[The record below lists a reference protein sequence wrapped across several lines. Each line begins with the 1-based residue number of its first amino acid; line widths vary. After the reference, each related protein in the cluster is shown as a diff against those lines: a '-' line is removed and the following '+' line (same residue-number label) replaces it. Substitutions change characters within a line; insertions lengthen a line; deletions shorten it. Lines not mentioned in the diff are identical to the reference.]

1 MEQSI
6 ITKSPLELSR
16 NANDIQGLD
25 ALRRAAQSGDS
36 KALDEA
42 AKQFE
47 AIFVQMMLKSM
58 RKAQDVMADKDSPFN
73 SEQVKFYRDM
83 HDTQIAS
90 DLASNGSIGL
100 ADIIVRQLGKTGDG
114 YMPAGALRNDGN
126 LSSINRNTIASTQ
139 KAQQEVMGNQPI
151 KTFRS
156 FKTSAFDNAQSFIE
170 QLYPAAQKAAKQLGI
185 DPNALLAQAA
195 IETGWGQHM
204 IHSTSGQN
212 SHNLFGIKADRR
224 WQGDRAM
231 VNTIEFQ
238 QGVPATKKAPF
249 RMYDSFDAS
258 LQDYVGFVKQN
269 PRYEEAVKQS
279 QSPQDYFSEL
289 QKAGY
294 ATDPD
299 YAQKVIS
306 VFEGEQFKRYLAEQ
320 PETSS
325 TADTEND
332 TAGNLK

>member
-1 MEQSI
+1 MDQSL
-6 ITKSPLELSR
+6 ITQNPLELSR
-16 NANDIQGLD
+16 NANDIKGLD
-25 ALRRAAQSGDS
+25 ELRRAAQSGDS

-100 ADIIVRQLGKTGDG
+100 ADIIVRQLGKTGEG

-139 KAQQEVMGNQPI
+139 RSQEEFLDNQPI
-151 KTFRS
+151 KTFQS
-156 FKTSAFDNAQSFIE
+156 IKTAAFEDVDSFIE
-170 QLYPAAQKAAKQLGI
+170 QLYPAAQQAAKQLGI
-185 DPNALLAQAA
+185 DPKALLAQAA
-195 IETGWGQHM
+195 IETGWGQYM
-204 IHSTSGQN
+204 IHNTSGQN
-212 SHNLFGIKADRR
+212 SHNLFGIKADLR

-231 VNTIEFQ
+231 VNTIEFEE
-238 QGVPATKKAPF
+238 GVAATKKAPF
-249 RMYDSFDAS
+249 RVYDSFADS
-258 LQDYVGFVKQN
+258 MQDYVGFVKQN

-299 YAQKVIS
+299 YANKVLS
-306 VFEGEQFKRYLAEQ
+306 VFESKQLKQYL
-320 PETSS
+320 P
-325 TADTEND
+325 
-332 TAGNLK
+332 

>member
-1 MEQSI
+1 MEQSF

-16 NANDIQGLD
+16 NANDIKGLD
-25 ALRRAAQSGDS
+25 ELRRAAQSGDS

-126 LSSINRNTIASTQ
+126 LSSINRNTISSTQ
-139 KAQQEVMGNQPI
+139 KAQNEILGEQSI
-151 KTFRS
+151 KTFQS
-156 FKTSAFDNAQSFIE
+156 FKTAAFENAQSFIE
-170 QLYPAAQKAAKQLGI
+170 QLYPTAQKAAEQLGI
-185 DPNALLAQAA
+185 DPKALLAQAA

-204 IHSTSGQN
+204 IHNTSGEN

-231 VNTIEFQ
+231 VDTIEFEK
-238 QGVPATKKAPF
+238 GVAATKKAPF
-249 RMYDSFDAS
+249 RVYDSFADS
-258 LQDYVGFVKQN
+258 MQDYVVFVKQN
-269 PRYEEAVKQS
+269 PRYNEAVNQS
-279 QSPQDYFSEL
+279 QSTLNYFSEL

-294 ATDPD
+294 ATDPE
-299 YAQKVIS
+299 YANKVIN
-306 VFEGEQFKRYLAEQ
+306 VFEGEQLKRYSAELLN
-320 PETSS
+320 
-325 TADTEND
+325 TADNIE
-332 TAGNLK
+332 

>member
-1 MEQSI
+1 MDQSI
-6 ITKSPLELSR
+6 VTQNPLELSR
-16 NANDIQGLD
+16 NANDIKGLD
-25 ALRRAAQSGDS
+25 ELRRAAQSGDS

-100 ADIIVRQLGKTGDG
+100 AEIIVRQLGKTGDG

-126 LSSINRNTIASTQ
+126 LSSINRNTIVSTQ
-139 KAQQEVMGNQPI
+139 NAQEEVLGNQPI
-151 KTFRS
+151 KTFQS
-156 FKTSAFDNAQSFIE
+156 FKTAAFEDIQSFIE
-170 QLYPAAQKAAKQLGI
+170 QLYPVAQEAAAQLGI
-185 DPNALLAQAA
+185 DPKALLAQAA

-204 IHSTSGQN
+204 IHNTSGQN

-231 VNTIEFQ
+231 VNTIEFD

-249 RMYDSFDAS
+249 RVYDSFADS
-258 LQDYVGFVKQN
+258 MQDYVGFVKQN

-279 QSPQDYFSEL
+279 QSPQDFFAEL

-299 YAQKVIS
+299 YAKKVLS
-306 VFEGEQFKRYLAEQ
+306 VLDGEQLKRYL
-320 PETSS
+320 P
-325 TADTEND
+325 
-332 TAGNLK
+332 

>member
-1 MEQSI
+1 MDQSL
-6 ITKSPLELSR
+6 ITQNPLELSR
-16 NANDIQGLD
+16 NANDIKGLD
-25 ALRRAAQSGDS
+25 ELRRAAQSGDS

-100 ADIIVRQLGKTGDG
+100 ADIIVRQLGKTGEG

-126 LSSINRNTIASTQ
+126 LSSINRNTIVSSQ
-139 KAQQEVMGNQPI
+139 KSQEEVLGDQPI
-151 KTFRS
+151 KTFQS
-156 FKTSAFDNAQSFIE
+156 FKTAAFEDAKSFIE
-170 QLYPAAQKAAKQLGI
+170 QLYPAAQQAAEQLGI
-185 DPNALLAQAA
+185 DPKALLAQAA
-195 IETGWGQHM
+195 IETGWGQYM
-204 IHSTSGQN
+204 IHNTSGKN
-212 SHNLFGIKADRR
+212 SHNLFGIKADLR

-231 VNTIEFQ
+231 VNTIEFE
-238 QGVPATKKAPF
+238 QGVAATKKAPF
-249 RMYDSFDAS
+249 RVYDSFADS
-258 LQDYVGFVKQN
+258 MRDYVGFVKQN

-299 YAQKVIS
+299 YANKILS
-306 VFEGEQFKRYLAEQ
+306 VFESEQLKQYL
-320 PETSS
+320 P
-325 TADTEND
+325 
-332 TAGNLK
+332 

>member
-1 MEQSI
+1 MEQSF

-16 NANDIQGLD
+16 NANDIKGLD
-25 ALRRAAQSGDS
+25 ELRRAAQSGDS

-126 LSSINRNTIASTQ
+126 LSSINRNTIASSQ
-139 KAQQEVMGNQPI
+139 QAQDQVLVNQPI
-151 KTFRS
+151 KTFQS
-156 FKTSAFDNAQSFIE
+156 FKTAAFDDAQSFIE
-170 QLYPAAQKAAKQLGI
+170 QLYPSAQVAAEQLGI
-185 DPNALLAQAA
+185 DPKALLAQAA

-204 IHSTSGQN
+204 IHNTSGQN

-231 VNTIEFQ
+231 VDTIEFE
-238 QGVPATKKAPF
+238 QGIAATKKAPF
-249 RMYDSFDAS
+249 RVYDSFADS
-258 LQDYVGFVKQN
+258 MQDYVGFVKQN
-269 PRYEEAVKQS
+269 SRYEAAVKHS
-279 QSPQDYFSEL
+279 KSPLDYFSEL

-299 YAQKVIS
+299 YAKKVIT
-306 VFEGEQFKRYLAEQ
+306 VFEGEQLKSYSAALLN
-320 PETSS
+320 TSD
-325 TADTEND
+325 AV
-332 TAGNLK
+332 GNIE

>member
-1 MEQSI
+1 MDQSL
-6 ITKSPLELSR
+6 ITQNPLELSR
-16 NANDIQGLD
+16 NANDIKGLD
-25 ALRRAAQSGDS
+25 ELRRAAQRGDS

-100 ADIIVRQLGKTGDG
+100 ADIIVRQLGKTGEG

-126 LSSINRNTIASTQ
+126 LSSINRNTIASSQ
-139 KAQQEVMGNQPI
+139 RSQEEFLDNQPI
-151 KTFRS
+151 KTFQS
-156 FKTSAFDNAQSFIE
+156 IKTAAFEDVDSFIE
-170 QLYPAAQKAAKQLGI
+170 QLYPAAQQAAKQLGI
-185 DPNALLAQAA
+185 DPKALLAQAA
-195 IETGWGQHM
+195 IETGWGQYM
-204 IHSTSGQN
+204 IHNTSGQN
-212 SHNLFGIKADRR
+212 SHNLFGIKADLR

-231 VNTIEFQ
+231 VNTIEFEE
-238 QGVPATKKAPF
+238 GVAATKKAPF
-249 RMYDSFDAS
+249 RVYDSFADS
-258 LQDYVGFVKQN
+258 MQDYVGFVKQN

-299 YAQKVIS
+299 YANKVLS
-306 VFEGEQFKRYLAEQ
+306 VFESKQLKQYL
-320 PETSS
+320 P
-325 TADTEND
+325 
-332 TAGNLK
+332 

>member
-1 MEQSI
+1 MNQSL
-6 ITKSPLELSR
+6 TTQNSLELSR
-16 NANDIQGLD
+16 NANDIKGLD
-25 ALRRAAQSGDS
+25 NLRRAAQSGDS

-100 ADIIVRQLGKTGDG
+100 AEIIVQQLGNTDNG

-126 LSSINRNTIASTQ
+126 LSSINRNTITSTQ
-139 KAQQEVMGNQPI
+139 NAQNEVLGEASP
-151 KTFRS
+151 KTFQS
-156 FKTSAFDNAQSFIE
+156 FKTAAFEDAQSFIE
-170 QLYPAAQKAAKQLGI
+170 QLYPAAQQAAEQLGI
-185 DPNALLAQAA
+185 DPKALLAQAA
-195 IETGWGQHM
+195 IETGWGKHM
-204 IHSTSGQN
+204 IHNTSGQN

-231 VNTIEFQ
+231 VDTIEFE
-238 QGVPATKKAPF
+238 QGVAATKKAPF
-249 RMYDSFDAS
+249 RMYDSFGES
-258 LQDYVGFVKQN
+258 LQDYVSFVQQN
-269 PRYEEAVKQS
+269 SRYQEAVKQT
-279 QSPQDYFSEL
+279 QSPQEYFSEL

-299 YAQKVIS
+299 YADKVIS
-306 VFEGEQFKRYLAEQ
+306 VFEGEQFKRYSAEQ
-320 PETSS
+320 TSTS
-325 TADTEND
+325 GA
-332 TAGNLK
+332 AGNIK

>member
-6 ITKSPLELSR
+6 VTQNPLELSR
-16 NANDIQGLD
+16 NANDIKGLD

-100 ADIIVRQLGKTGDG
+100 AEIIVRQLGKTGEG

-126 LSSINRNTIASTQ
+126 LSSINRNAIASTQ
-139 KAQQEVMGNQPI
+139 KAQQEVLSNQPI
-151 KTFRS
+151 KTFAS
-156 FKTSAFDNAQSFIE
+156 FKTAAFDNAQSFIE
-170 QLYPAAQKAAKQLGI
+170 QLYPAAQQAAEELGI
-185 DPNALLAQAA
+185 DPKALLAQAA
-195 IETGWGQHM
+195 IETGWGQKM
-204 IHSTSGQN
+204 IHSNQGQN

-231 VNTIEFQ
+231 VDTIEFE
-238 QGVPATKKAPF
+238 QGIAATKKAPF
-249 RMYDSFDAS
+249 RVYDSFAES
-258 LQDYVGFVKQN
+258 MQDYVGFVKQN
-269 PRYEEAVKQS
+269 PRYEDAVKQS
-279 QSPQDYFSEL
+279 QSPENYFSEL

-294 ATDPD
+294 ATDPN
-299 YAQKVIS
+299 YANKVIA
-306 VFEGEQFKRYLAEQ
+306 VFESEQFKQYL
-320 PETSS
+320 PEKVI
-325 TADTEND
+325 DRGER
-332 TAGNLK
+332 

>member
-1 MEQSI
+1 MEQSL
-6 ITKSPLELSR
+6 ITQNPLELSR
-16 NANDIQGLD
+16 NANDIKGLD

-100 ADIIVRQLGKTGDG
+100 ADIIVRQLGKAVDG

-126 LSSINRNTIASTQ
+126 LSSINRSAIASTQ
-139 KAQQEVMGNQPI
+139 KSQEEVLGNQSI
-151 KTFRS
+151 KTFQS
-156 FKTSAFDNAQSFIE
+156 FKSAAFDDAQSFIE
-170 QLYPAAQKAAKQLGI
+170 QLYPAAQQAAEELGI
-185 DPNALLAQAA
+185 DPKALLAQAA
-195 IETGWGQHM
+195 IETGWGQYM
-204 IHSTSGQN
+204 IHNTSGQN

-231 VNTIEFQ
+231 VDTIEFE
-238 QGVPATKKAPF
+238 QGVASPKKAPF
-249 RMYDSFDAS
+249 RMYDSFADS
-258 LQDYVGFVKQN
+258 MQDYVGFVKQN
-269 PRYEEAVKQS
+269 SRYEDAVKQS

-299 YAQKVIS
+299 YANKVIA
-306 VFEGEQFKRYLAEQ
+306 VFEGEQFKQYSLEKFSDRG
-320 PETSS
+320 
-325 TADTEND
+325 D
-332 TAGNLK
+332 KK

>member
-1 MEQSI
+1 MDQSL
-6 ITKSPLELSR
+6 ITQNPLELSR
-16 NANDIQGLD
+16 NANDIKGLD
-25 ALRRAAQSGDS
+25 ELRRAAQSGDS

-100 ADIIVRQLGKTGDG
+100 ADIIVRQLGKTGEG

-126 LSSINRNTIASTQ
+126 LSSINRNTIASSQ
-139 KAQQEVMGNQPI
+139 RSQEEFLDNQPI
-151 KTFRS
+151 KTFQS
-156 FKTSAFDNAQSFIE
+156 IKTAAFEDVDSFIE
-170 QLYPAAQKAAKQLGI
+170 QLYPAAQQAAKQLGI
-185 DPNALLAQAA
+185 DPKALLAQAA
-195 IETGWGQHM
+195 IETGWGQYM
-204 IHSTSGQN
+204 IHNTSGQN
-212 SHNLFGIKADRR
+212 SHNLFGIKADLR

-231 VNTIEFQ
+231 VNTIEFEE
-238 QGVPATKKAPF
+238 GVAATKKAPF
-249 RMYDSFDAS
+249 RVYDSFADS
-258 LQDYVGFVKQN
+258 MQDYVGFVKQN

-299 YAQKVIS
+299 YANKVLS
-306 VFEGEQFKRYLAEQ
+306 VFESKQLKQYL
-320 PETSS
+320 P
-325 TADTEND
+325 
-332 TAGNLK
+332 

>member
-1 MEQSI
+1 MEQLLNN
-6 ITKSPLELSR
+6 KSPLELSR
-16 NANDIQGLD
+16 NANDIKGLD
-25 ALRRAAQSGDS
+25 ELRRAAQSGDG

-100 ADIIVRQLGKTGDG
+100 AEIIVRQLGKVGDD

-126 LSSINRNTIASTQ
+126 LSSINRNAIASTQ
-139 KAQQEVMGNQPI
+139 KAQEDVLGKQPI
-151 KTFRS
+151 KTFQS
-156 FKTSAFDNAQSFIE
+156 FKTAAFDDAQSFIE
-170 QLYPAAQKAAKQLGI
+170 QLYPAAQQAAEQLGI
-185 DPNALLAQAA
+185 DPKALLAQAA
-195 IETGWGQHM
+195 IETGWGKHM
-204 IHSTSGQN
+204 IHNTAGQN

-231 VNTIEFQ
+231 VDTIEFE
-238 QGVPATKKAPF
+238 QGIAATKKAPF
-249 RMYDSFDAS
+249 RMYDSFAES
-258 LQDYVGFVKQN
+258 MQDYVGFVKQN
-269 PRYEEAVKQS
+269 PRYEDAVKQS
-279 QSPQDYFSEL
+279 SSTEQYFSEL

-299 YAQKVIS
+299 YASKVIS
-306 VFEGEQFKRYLAEQ
+306 VFEGEQFKRFSAQQ
-320 PETSS
+320 PSTSS
-325 TADTEND
+325 VTSDIQ
-332 TAGNLK
+332 

>member
-1 MEQSI
+1 MEQSF

-16 NANDIQGLD
+16 NANDIKGLD
-25 ALRRAAQSGDS
+25 ELRRAAQSGDS

-100 ADIIVRQLGKTGDG
+100 AEIIVRQLGKTGDG

-126 LSSINRNTIASTQ
+126 LSSINRSTIASTQ
-139 KAQQEVMGNQPI
+139 QAQDEVLGKQPI
-151 KTFRS
+151 KTFQS
-156 FKTSAFDNAQSFIE
+156 FKTAAFDDAQSFIE
-170 QLYPAAQKAAKQLGI
+170 QLYPAAKQAAEQLGI
-185 DPNALLAQAA
+185 DPKALLAQAA

-204 IHSTSGQN
+204 IHNTSGKN

-231 VNTIEFQ
+231 VDTIEFQ
-238 QGVPATKKAPF
+238 QGVAATKKAPF
-249 RMYDSFDAS
+249 RMYDSFADS
-258 LQDYVGFVKQN
+258 MQDYVGFVKQN
-269 PRYEEAVKQS
+269 PRYEAAVQKS
-279 QSPQDYFSEL
+279 QSPLDYFSEL

-294 ATDPD
+294 ATDPE
-299 YAQKVIS
+299 YARKVIN
-306 VFEGEQFKRYLAEQ
+306 VFEGEQLKRYSTEPLS
-320 PETSS
+320 TSD
-325 TADTEND
+325 AVDTVDSLE
-332 TAGNLK
+332 

>member
-1 MEQSI
+1 MEQSF

-16 NANDIQGLD
+16 NANDIKGLD
-25 ALRRAAQSGDS
+25 ELRRAAQSGDS

-126 LSSINRNTIASTQ
+126 LSSINRNTISSTQ
-139 KAQQEVMGNQPI
+139 KAQNEILGEQSI
-151 KTFRS
+151 KTFQS
-156 FKTSAFDNAQSFIE
+156 FKTAAFENAQSFIE
-170 QLYPAAQKAAKQLGI
+170 QLYPTAQKAAEQLGI
-185 DPNALLAQAA
+185 DPKALLAQAA

-204 IHSTSGQN
+204 IHNTSGEN

-231 VNTIEFQ
+231 VDTIEFEK
-238 QGVPATKKAPF
+238 GVAATKKAPF
-249 RMYDSFDAS
+249 RVYDSFADS
-258 LQDYVGFVKQN
+258 MQDYVVFVKQN
-269 PRYEEAVKQS
+269 PRYDEAVNQS
-279 QSPQDYFSEL
+279 QSPLNYFSEL

-294 ATDPD
+294 ATDPE
-299 YAQKVIS
+299 YANKVIN
-306 VFEGEQFKRYLAEQ
+306 VFEGEQLKRYSAELLN
-320 PETSS
+320 
-325 TADTEND
+325 TADNIE
-332 TAGNLK
+332 

>member
-1 MEQSI
+1 MDQSL
-6 ITKSPLELSR
+6 TTQNPLELSR
-16 NANDIQGLD
+16 NANDIKGLD

-100 ADIIVRQLGKTGDG
+100 AEVIVRQLGKTVDG
-114 YMPAGALRNDGN
+114 YMPAGALRNDAN

-139 KAQQEVMGNQPI
+139 EAQEGVLGNQPI
-151 KTFRS
+151 KTFQS
-156 FKTSAFDNAQSFIE
+156 FKTAAFDDAQSFIK
-170 QLYPAAQKAAKQLGI
+170 QLYPAAQQAAAELGI
-185 DPNALLAQAA
+185 DPKALLAQAA

-204 IHSTSGQN
+204 IHNTSGQN
-212 SHNLFGIKADRR
+212 SYNLFGIKADRR

-231 VNTIEFQ
+231 VDTIEFE
-238 QGVPATKKAPF
+238 QGVAATKKAPF
-249 RMYDSFDAS
+249 RMYDSFADS
-258 LQDYVGFVKQN
+258 MQDYVSFVQQN
-269 PRYEEAVKQS
+269 TRYEEAVRQS

-294 ATDPD
+294 ATDPN
-299 YAQKVIS
+299 YANKVTS
-306 VFEGEQFKRYLAEQ
+306 VFEGEQFKRYLTQ
-320 PETSS
+320 QLSTKS
-325 TADTEND
+325 TADD
-332 TAGNLK
+332 MQ

>member
-1 MEQSI
+1 MEQSF

-16 NANDIQGLD
+16 NANDIKGLD
-25 ALRRAAQSGDS
+25 ELRRAAQSGDS

-126 LSSINRNTIASTQ
+126 LSSINRNTISSTQ
-139 KAQQEVMGNQPI
+139 KAQNEILGEQSI
-151 KTFRS
+151 KTFQS
-156 FKTSAFDNAQSFIE
+156 FKTAAFENAQSFIE
-170 QLYPAAQKAAKQLGI
+170 QLYPAAQKAAEQLGI
-185 DPNALLAQAA
+185 DPKALLAQAA

-204 IHSTSGQN
+204 IHNTSGEN

-231 VNTIEFQ
+231 VDTIEFEK
-238 QGVPATKKAPF
+238 GVAATKKAPF
-249 RMYDSFDAS
+249 RVYDSFADS
-258 LQDYVGFVKQN
+258 MQDYVVFVKQN
-269 PRYEEAVKQS
+269 PRYNEAVNQS
-279 QSPQDYFSEL
+279 QSTLNYFSEL

-294 ATDPD
+294 ATDPE
-299 YAQKVIS
+299 YANKVIN
-306 VFEGEQFKRYLAEQ
+306 VFEGEQLKRYSAELLN
-320 PETSS
+320 
-325 TADTEND
+325 TADNIE
-332 TAGNLK
+332 

>member
-1 MEQSI
+1 MDQSL
-6 ITKSPLELSR
+6 ITQNPLELSR
-16 NANDIQGLD
+16 NANDIKGLD
-25 ALRRAAQSGDS
+25 ELRRAAQSGDS

-100 ADIIVRQLGKTGDG
+100 ADIIVRQLGKTGEG

-126 LSSINRNTIASTQ
+126 LSSINRNTIVSTQ
-139 KAQQEVMGNQPI
+139 KSQEEILGNQPI
-151 KTFRS
+151 KTFQS
-156 FKTSAFDNAQSFIE
+156 IKTAAFEDVESFIE
-170 QLYPAAQKAAKQLGI
+170 QLYPAAQQAAEQLGI
-185 DPNALLAQAA
+185 DPKALLAQAA
-195 IETGWGQHM
+195 IETGWGQFM
-204 IHSTSGQN
+204 IHNTSGQN

-231 VNTIEFQ
+231 VNTIEFE
-238 QGVPATKKAPF
+238 QGVAATKKAPF
-249 RMYDSFDAS
+249 RVYDSFADS
-258 LQDYVGFVKQN
+258 MQDYVGFIKEN
-269 PRYEEAVKQS
+269 PRYEDVLKQS
-279 QSPQDYFSEL
+279 KSPEHYFSEL

-294 ATDPD
+294 ATDPN
-299 YAQKVIS
+299 YANKVIA
-306 VFEGEQFKRYLAEQ
+306 VFEGEFFKQYS
-320 PETSS
+320 PEKLSYRGES
-325 TADTEND
+325 
-332 TAGNLK
+332 K

>member
-1 MEQSI
+1 MEQSL
-6 ITKSPLELSR
+6 ITQNPLELSR
-16 NANDIQGLD
+16 NANDIKGLD
-25 ALRRAAQSGDS
+25 VLRRAAQSGDS

-100 ADIIVRQLGKTGDG
+100 ADIIVRQLGKAVDG
-114 YMPAGALRNDGN
+114 YMPAGALRSDGN
-126 LSSINRNTIASTQ
+126 LSSINRNAIASTQ
-139 KAQQEVMGNQPI
+139 KSQEEVLGNQSI
-151 KTFRS
+151 KTFQS
-156 FKTSAFDNAQSFIE
+156 FKTAAFDDAQSFIE
-170 QLYPAAQKAAKQLGI
+170 QLYPAAQQAAEELGI
-185 DPNALLAQAA
+185 DPKALLAQAA

-204 IHSTSGQN
+204 IHNTSGQN

-231 VNTIEFQ
+231 VDTIEFE
-238 QGVPATKKAPF
+238 QGVAAPKKAPF
-249 RMYDSFDAS
+249 RMYDSFADS
-258 LQDYVGFVKQN
+258 MQDYVGFVKQN
-269 PRYEEAVKQS
+269 SRYEDAVKHS

-299 YAQKVIS
+299 YANKVIA
-306 VFEGEQFKRYLAEQ
+306 VFEGEQFKQYSLEKFSDRGE
-320 PETSS
+320 
-325 TADTEND
+325 
-332 TAGNLK
+332 KK

>member
-1 MEQSI
+1 MEQSF

-16 NANDIQGLD
+16 NANDIKGLD
-25 ALRRAAQSGDS
+25 ELRRAAQSGDS

-126 LSSINRNTIASTQ
+126 LSSINRNTISSTQ
-139 KAQQEVMGNQPI
+139 KAQNEILGEQSI
-151 KTFRS
+151 KTFQS
-156 FKTSAFDNAQSFIE
+156 FKTAAFENAQSFIE
-170 QLYPAAQKAAKQLGI
+170 QLYPAAQKAAEQLGI
-185 DPNALLAQAA
+185 DPKALLAQAA

-204 IHSTSGQN
+204 IHNTSGEN

-231 VNTIEFQ
+231 VDTIEFEK
-238 QGVPATKKAPF
+238 GVAATKKAPF
-249 RMYDSFDAS
+249 RVYDSFADS
-258 LQDYVGFVKQN
+258 MQDYVVFVKQN
-269 PRYEEAVKQS
+269 PRYDEAVNQS
-279 QSPQDYFSEL
+279 QSTLNYFSEL

-294 ATDPD
+294 ATDPE
-299 YAQKVIS
+299 YANKVIN
-306 VFEGEQFKRYLAEQ
+306 VFEGEQLKRYSAELLN
-320 PETSS
+320 
-325 TADTEND
+325 TADNIE
-332 TAGNLK
+332 

>member
-1 MEQSI
+1 MDQLLN
-6 ITKSPLELSR
+6 TQSPLELSR
-16 NANDIQGLD
+16 NANDIKGLD
-25 ALRRAAQSGDS
+25 SLRRAAQSGDS

-83 HDTQIAS
+83 HDKQIAS
-90 DLASNGSIGL
+90 DLATSGSIGL

-126 LSSINRNTIASTQ
+126 LSNINRNTIASTQ
-139 KAQQEVMGNQPI
+139 KAQDEVLDNQPI
-151 KTFRS
+151 KTFQS
-156 FKTSAFDNAQSFIE
+156 FKTAAFDDAQSFIE
-170 QLYPAAQKAAKQLGI
+170 QLYPAAQQAAEQLGI
-185 DPNALLAQAA
+185 DPKALLAQAA

-204 IHSTSGQN
+204 IHNNQGQN

-231 VNTIEFQ
+231 VDTIEFT
-238 QGVPATKKAPF
+238 QGVAAPKKAPF
-249 RMYDSFDAS
+249 RVYDSFTDS
-258 LQDYVGFVKQN
+258 MQDYVSFVKQN

-279 QSPQDYFSEL
+279 QSPQGYFSEL

-299 YAQKVIS
+299 YANKVIS
-306 VFEGEQFKRYLAEQ
+306 VFEGEHFKRYSAE
-320 PETSS
+320 PLSS
-325 TADTEND
+325 SGVVGEM
-332 TAGNLK
+332 K

>member
-1 MEQSI
+1 MEQSL
-6 ITKSPLELSR
+6 ITQNPLELSR
-16 NANDIQGLD
+16 NANDIKGLD

-100 ADIIVRQLGKTGDG
+100 ADIIVRQLGKAVDG

-126 LSSINRNTIASTQ
+126 LSSINRSAIASTQ
-139 KAQQEVMGNQPI
+139 KSQEEVLGNQSI
-151 KTFRS
+151 KTFQS
-156 FKTSAFDNAQSFIE
+156 FKSAAFNDAQSFIE
-170 QLYPAAQKAAKQLGI
+170 QLYPAAQQAAEELGI
-185 DPNALLAQAA
+185 DPKALLAQAA
-195 IETGWGQHM
+195 IETGWGQYM
-204 IHSTSGQN
+204 IHNTSGQN

-231 VNTIEFQ
+231 VDTIEFE
-238 QGVPATKKAPF
+238 QGVASPKKAPF
-249 RMYDSFDAS
+249 RMYDSFADS
-258 LQDYVGFVKQN
+258 MQDYVGFVKQN
-269 PRYEEAVKQS
+269 SRYEDAVKQS

-299 YAQKVIS
+299 YANKVIA
-306 VFEGEQFKRYLAEQ
+306 VFEGEQFKQYSLEKFSDRG
-320 PETSS
+320 
-325 TADTEND
+325 D
-332 TAGNLK
+332 KK